1 MKIRGLLI
9 VTLAFLTVSISLAGC
24 IPPAPA
30 DDCTFT
36 QNTLL
41 TAYRLPDDTSDVFG
55 YVPAGEAYEVLA
67 RTADGWLGFD
77 PGVAQAGNIGLAHHR
92 WVQLNAIVSPSCLT
106 SVDLV
111 TLADVQ
117 ADVAASTH

>member
-1 MKIRGLLI
+1 MKVRAFSI
-9 VTLAFLTVSISLAGC
+9 VTLALLTVSMTLAGC
-24 IPPAPA
+24 TRPAPT
-30 DDCTFT
+30 DPCMFT
-36 QNTLL
+36 ANTPL

-55 YVPAGEAYEVLA
+55 VVSSGDTYKALA
-67 RTADGWLGFD
+67 RTAEGWVGFD

-92 WVQLNAIVSPSCLT
+92 WVLLNAFISPSCLT

-117 ADVAASTH
+117 ADLAASSH

>member
-1 MKIRGLLI
+1 MKVRVFII
-9 VTLAFLTVSISLAGC
+9 TTLALLTVSISLAGC

-30 DDCTFT
+30 DDCMFT

-55 YVPAGEAYEVLA
+55 YVPVAEAYKVLA
-67 RTADGWLGFD
+67 RTADGWVGFD

-117 ADVAASTH
+117 ADVDASTH